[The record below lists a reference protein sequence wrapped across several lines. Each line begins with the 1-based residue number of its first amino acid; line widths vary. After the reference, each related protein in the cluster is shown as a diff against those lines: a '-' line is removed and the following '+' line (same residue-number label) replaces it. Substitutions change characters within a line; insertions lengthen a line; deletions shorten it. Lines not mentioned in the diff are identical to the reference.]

1 MTTFSERLAVLRKER
16 GLSQEMLA
24 ERIGVSRQAVSKW
37 EVGEATPDLNK
48 LLSLA
53 DVFEVS
59 LDDLCGRQEVINTI
73 VKTDQKR
80 GRKYW
85 MIICA
90 ALTVIAA
97 LLLLQMINFIGSGH
111 KESKESMVEQISI
124 IGSTFY
130 SSNGNMLRYKII
142 PDKISRNDTYE
153 MLITPETPIGGA
165 PKPFKLDS
173 AAGVFEGELA
183 FPVSASTWTV
193 SLRISRGGET
203 WTVPVATEI
212 HYNAVQNTLGWENA
226 W

>member
-1 MTTFSERLAVLRKER
+1 MGFSERLLELRKAQ

-48 LLSLA
+48 LLVLA
-53 DVFEVS
+53 DVLNVS
-59 LDDLCGRQEVINTI
+59 LDYLCGREDVSNTI
-73 VKTDQKR
+73 VKPVQKR
-80 GRKYW
+80 RYNYW
-85 MIICA
+85 MIICVV
-90 ALTVIAA
+90 LTVIAA
-97 LLLLQMINFIGSGH
+97 LLLLQVMNLREIEN
-111 KESKESMVEQISI
+111 KDSMDEQISI

-130 SSNGNMLRYKII
+130 SSNGNRLRYKII
-142 PDKISRNDTYE
+142 PDKLFSNDIYE
-153 MLITPETPIGGA
+153 LLITPKTPIAGA

-173 AAGVFEGELA
+173 AAGVFEGELT